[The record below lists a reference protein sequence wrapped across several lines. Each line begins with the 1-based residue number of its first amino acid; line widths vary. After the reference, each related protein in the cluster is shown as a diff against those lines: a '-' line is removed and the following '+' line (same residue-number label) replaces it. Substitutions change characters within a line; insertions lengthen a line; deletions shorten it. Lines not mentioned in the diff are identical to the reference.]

1 MKHTQKKRKL
11 KIPTNEIMKKKAKS
25 ATRMYELKAIAMK
38 KGRKKSTHDSFQQF
52 YNLC

>member
-38 KGRKKSTHDSFQQF
+38 KGRKKKYT
-52 YNLC
+52 